1 MHVLHQ
7 LKQWAAI
14 ATDYNDRESHFLA
27 WHPEVEHRIAK
38 GTLQTN
44 EELDRIL
51 DSPWPRMAPSS
62 PSDEN
67 DVGELDEAGGS
78 ADDDQ
83 EWDEEEL
90 FGGL

>member
-1 MHVLHQ
+1 MQQ
-7 LKQWAAI
+7 LKQWAAV
-14 ATDYNDRESHFLA
+14 ATDYDDRESHFFA
-27 WHPEVEHRIAK
+27 WQPIVEHRIAN

-51 DSPWPRMAPSS
+51 DSPWPRKAPSS
-62 PSDEN
+62 SSDEN

>member
-1 MHVLHQ
+1 MQQ

-14 ATDYNDRESHFLA
+14 ATDYDDREAHFLA
-27 WHPEVEHRIAK
+27 WQPIVEHRIAN

-51 DSPWPRMAPSS
+51 DSPWPRKAPSS
-62 PSDEN
+62 SSSDEN